1 MTLCQVAEL
10 VLIAVG
16 VGVGVYG
23 LLTVITGGKR

>member
-16 VGVGVYG
+16 FGVSVYG